1 MTIFTS
7 PFHSIKM
14 HRERKRQVSRAL
26 QMLSVSGVIR
36 SSHVEP
42 RYYVQTVQIGAM
54 HRQRER
60 AAAVSQATASQP
72 SIWQR
77 PINVDLAGIRQ
88 WAGILRPA
96 G

>member
-14 HRERKRQVSRAL
+14 HRARKRQVSRAL

-36 SSHVEP
+36 PSHVEP
-42 RYYVQTVQIGAM
+42 RYYVQAVQLSAIHHQQA
-54 HRQRER
+54 R

-77 PINVDLAGIRQ
+77 PIKLDLANIRQ

>member
-7 PFHSIKM
+7 PFHSIMK
-14 HRERKRQVSRAL
+14 HRQRKRQVRTAL

-36 SSHVEP
+36 PSHVEP
-42 RYYVQTVQIGAM
+42 RYYVQAAQLGAI
-54 HRQRER
+54 HRQIER
-60 AAAVSQATASQP
+60 AAAVSQATASQT

-77 PINVDLAGIRQ
+77 PIKVDLASIRQ